1 MELFENNH
9 LKKIYENFISNTIF
23 TMFDCKYCNLQNC
36 VVHYKFDCSCKNCRV
51 IRCKNCQNFNTE
63 LDILMYAA
71 NKEARTYIFNYVRDF
86 FTISDTTLNFFF
98 KYNKGNTINFED
110 IHCITWDLRKFHGTK
125 KGELVETLSKT
136 MSFIVKLNRG
146 KRFFKYNL

>member
-9 LKKIYENFISNTIF
+9 LKKMYANFISNTIF
-23 TMFDCKYCNLQNC
+23 TIFDCKYCNLQSC
-36 VVHYKFDCSCKNCRV
+36 IMHYRFDCSCENCCIV
-51 IRCKNCQNFNTE
+51 RCKNCQNFNTE

-86 FTISDTTLNFFF
+86 FTFSEPTLNFFF
-98 KYNKGNTINFED
+98 NFNKENKINLDD
-110 IHCITWDLRKFHGTK
+110 IHCITWDLRKFHGRK

-136 MSFIVKLNRG
+136 MSFIVKLNRS
-146 KRFFKYNL
+146 KRSFKYNL

>member
-9 LKKIYENFISNTIF
+9 LKKMYANFISNTIF
-23 TMFDCKYCNLQNC
+23 TIFDCKYCNLQSC
-36 VVHYKFDCSCKNCRV
+36 IMHYRFDCSCENCRIV
-51 IRCKNCQNFNTE
+51 RCKNCQNFNTE

-86 FTISDTTLNFFF
+86 FTFSEPTLNFFF
-98 KYNKGNTINFED
+98 NFNKENKINLDD

-136 MSFIVKLNRG
+136 MSFIVKLNRS
-146 KRFFKYNL
+146 KRSFNYNL

>member
-1 MELFENNH
+1 
-9 LKKIYENFISNTIF
+9 
-23 TMFDCKYCNLQNC
+23 
-36 VVHYKFDCSCKNCRV
+36 
-51 IRCKNCQNFNTE
+51 
-63 LDILMYAA
+63 MYAA
-71 NKEARTYIFNYVRDF
+71 NKEVRTYIFNYVRDF

-125 KGELVETLSKT
+125 KGELVET
-136 MSFIVKLNRG
+136 MPFIVKLNRG